1 MDKYEELKKML
12 CKELEEFEKKGKL
25 SAGDLETVDK
35 LTHAIKSLVTI
46 MAMEESKA
54 SGDGYSG
61 YGRSGAR
68 GRDSMGRFTSG
79 RRGRYSREEARSYMA
94 DQLSEMM
101 ADASGE
107 ERDILAHARS
117 RLENMM

>member
-1 MDKYEELKKML
+1 MEKYEELKKML

-46 MAMEESKA
+46 MAMEEDGA
-54 SGDGYSG
+54 SGAGYSG

-68 GRDSMGRFTSG
+68 RRGGYG
-79 RRGRYSREEARSYMA
+79 RRGRSREEARSYMA

-101 ADASGE
+101 EDASGE
-107 ERDILAHARS
+107 EREILAHARS